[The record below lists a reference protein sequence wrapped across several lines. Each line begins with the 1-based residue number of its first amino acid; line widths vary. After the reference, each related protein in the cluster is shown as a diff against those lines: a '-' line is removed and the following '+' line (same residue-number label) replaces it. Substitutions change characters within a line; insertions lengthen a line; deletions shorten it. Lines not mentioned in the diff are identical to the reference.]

1 MEEKQ
6 EYKIISYN
14 VMSSKQLAG
23 LLAILDIE
31 NPDLVLIQELVLDT
45 EHLSIFISGHR
56 DYLAAANVDGL
67 EPEKP
72 GVGMVWKKDLPITQV
87 TSLEPRRMQSAFIG
101 PYPVINVYPP
111 AGTDNAPARRDFFG
125 NQLFRSIR
133 GLGKQLPIIG
143 GDFNCVLSRVDIEG
157 GHFGNKKSNELQD
170 IVREFN
176 LQDSFRYLYI
186 WTHMDIYT

>member
-1 MEEKQ
+1 M
-6 EYKIISYN
+6 
-14 VMSSKQLAG
+14 
-23 LLAILDIE
+23 
-31 NPDLVLIQELVLDT
+31 
-45 EHLSIFISGHR
+45 
-56 DYLAAANVDGL
+56 DGL

-111 AGTDNAPARRDFFG
+111 SGTDNAPARRDFFG

-143 GDFNCVLSRVDIEG
+143 GDFNCVLSRVDTEG
-157 GHFGNKKSNELQD
+157 GHFGNKKSNELQE

-176 LQDSFRYLYI
+176 LMDSFRYLYPNALE
-186 WTHMDIYT
+186 YTWSRRGVHASRLDRFYLPQNLVEGLKQVSHHPYLSDHKYVKMLL